1 MMDSSKDTFD
11 KIKDS
16 VNRGIATINVAA
28 SSTMEKARL
37 KTHVDTLIHEVDK
50 LYRVCGQKVYEN
62 RMSDNLDSS
71 VVDKLCEDIKGKLD
85 EIQQLKN
92 EIEQIP
98 ERDNRIF
105 GREVAPRKEE
115 ARESEVVFCPKCG
128 AKYKTKINF
137 CTKCGEKL

>member
-1 MMDSSKDTFD
+1 MDSSRDTLD

-37 KTHVDTLIHEVDK
+37 KTHVDTLKHEIDK
-50 LYRVCGQKVYEN
+50 LYRECGQKVYEN
-62 RMSDNLDSS
+62 RMLENPDSS
-71 VVDKLCEDIKGKLD
+71 VVDKLCEDIKSKLD
-85 EIQQLKN
+85 EIQKIKG

-105 GREVAPRKEE
+105 GRETASREE
-115 ARESEVVFCPKCG
+115 KTKESEVVFCSKCG

>member
-1 MMDSSKDTFD
+1 MDSSKDTLG

-37 KTHVDTLIHEVDK
+37 KTHVDTLQHEVDR
-50 LYRVCGQKVYEN
+50 LYKECGRKVYEN
-62 RMSDNLDSS
+62 RMADNTDFSE
-71 VVDKLCEDIKGKLD
+71 VDKLCKDIKAKID
-85 EIQQLKN
+85 EIKQLQG

-105 GREVAPRKEE
+105 GRESTPREEKNKEP
-115 ARESEVVFCPKCG
+115 EVIFCPKCG
-128 AKYKTKINF
+128 AKYKAKINF